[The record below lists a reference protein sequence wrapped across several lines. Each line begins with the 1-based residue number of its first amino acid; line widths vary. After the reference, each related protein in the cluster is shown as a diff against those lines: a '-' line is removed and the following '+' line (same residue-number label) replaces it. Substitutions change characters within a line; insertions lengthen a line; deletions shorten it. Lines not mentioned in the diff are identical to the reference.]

1 MSETERWEYGWMWP
15 DKFNRIGGDF
25 DTAEEA
31 LGKVEGMRL
40 NHNAPAKPA
49 IRRVVYDEPLTMQ
62 SNPCSQ
68 RPGGSQDID
77 QGARV
82 ARVQGVHLEH
92 MRMRLAGMTEEEAWD
107 ALYAKREAS

>member
-1 MSETERWEYGWMWP
+1 MKAERWEYGWMWP

-49 IRRVVYDEPLTMQ
+49 IRRVVYDEPLAMQ
-62 SNPCSQ
+62 SNPCSG
-68 RPGGSQDID
+68 RPGGSQD
-77 QGARV
+77 QEVTG
-82 ARVQGVHLEH
+82 RVQDVHLEH
-92 MRMRLAGMTEEEAWD
+92 MRMRLAGMTEQEAWD
-107 ALYAKREAS
+107 AIYAQREAS